1 MKLYDFN
8 PAPSPRR
15 VRIFAAEKGIALE
28 ILPVDLR
35 GGAQFEDSLRAVNPR
50 CAVPVLQLD
59 DGTRI
64 TESVAICR
72 YLEETHP
79 EPPLM
84 GTTALEKAV
93 VEMWHRRIEMEG
105 LVAAAEALRNG
116 ANRFKDRALPGAVPY
131 AQIPELAERG
141 RWRVGYFFDMLDAR
155 LSESEFVA
163 GPGFTVADIAAM
175 VAVDF
180 AGWVKAM
187 PPESA
192 TSLKAWYERVS
203 ARPSAAA

>member
-1 MKLYDFN
+1 M
-8 PAPSPRR
+8 
-15 VRIFAAEKGIALE
+15 
-28 ILPVDLR
+28 DLR
-35 GGAQFEDSLRAVNPR
+35 GGGQFEDSFRAVNPR

-72 YLEETHP
+72 YLVETHP

-84 GTTALEKAV
+84 GTGALERAV
-93 VEMWHRRIEMEG
+93 VEMWHRRDEMEG
-105 LVAAAEALRNG
+105 LSAAEALRNG
-116 ANRFKDRALPGAVPY
+116 ADRFEDRALPGAVSY
-131 AQIPELAERG
+131 AQNPELAERG
-141 RWRVGYFFDMLDAR
+141 RRRVGHFLDMLDAG
-155 LSESEFVA
+155 LSESDFVA

-180 AGWVKAM
+180 AAWVKAT

-192 TSLKAWYERVS
+192 TALRAWYERVS

>member
-1 MKLYDFN
+1 MKLYDFT
-8 PAPSPRR
+8 PAPNPRR

-28 ILPVDLR
+28 IVPVDLR
-35 GGAQFEDSLRAVNPR
+35 GGGQFEEPFRAVNPR

-72 YLEETHP
+72 YLEETHT

-84 GTTALEKAV
+84 GTGALEKAV

-105 LVAAAEALRNG
+105 LMAAAEALRNG
-116 ANRFKDRALPGAVPY
+116 ANRFKVRAISGTVLY

-141 RWRVGYFFDMLDAR
+141 RRRVGHFLDMLDAR
-155 LSESEFVA
+155 LSESDFVA
-163 GPGFTVADIAAM
+163 GPAVTVADIAAM

-180 AGWVKAM
+180 AAWVNAT

-192 TSLKAWYERVS
+192 TVLRDWYGRVS